1 MLDARGLLTAG
12 EGEIHWN
19 SSAVWD
25 DWVDCSDTGAAF
37 GYSVEVTWCGV
48 WNNGASSPYNFMDLG
63 ENWYV
68 YCCTGSNW
76 GQQQG
81 YWSRIDVYKGGAH
94 QFRGGG
100 G

>member
-37 GYSVEVTWCGV
+37 GYSVDVTWCGV
-48 WNNGASSPYNFMDLG
+48 WNNDASSPYNFMDLG